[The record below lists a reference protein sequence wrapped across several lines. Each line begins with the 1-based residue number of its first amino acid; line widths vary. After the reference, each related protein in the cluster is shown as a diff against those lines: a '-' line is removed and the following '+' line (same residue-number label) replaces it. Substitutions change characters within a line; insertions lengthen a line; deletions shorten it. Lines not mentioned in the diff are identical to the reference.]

1 MSSSS
6 IGSTQWLREVRCWCG
21 EVAPVK
27 MSWSDANPGKRYR
40 ACPHYG
46 GNGNCW
52 YFEWID
58 SDVTERVSRVIRGLL
73 KKLDK
78 KDNEIERL
86 QTAIEKQNEK
96 GLGFELLVM
105 AESSLTPEIPQGKKK
120 EGLET
125 TIVVFLNRYKY
136 KVLTISSRTK
146 DGTCVSTAISSNCP
160 STCTSSATT
169 SSIPASPSSIS
180 ATYNNQLQ

>member
-6 IGSTQWLREVRCWCG
+6 IGLTQWLREVRCWCG

-86 QTAIEKQNEK
+86 QTAIEKQNGVLSEILLGSGK
-96 GLGFELLVM
+96 LPLERDVSSGKALVLEEEGLDMAVLDEDTVFQYGRR
-105 AESSLTPEIPQGKKK
+105 AESDHSWQQTLLIHKPLLKLVK
-120 EGLET
+120 
-125 TIVVFLNRYKY
+125 
-136 KVLTISSRTK
+136 
-146 DGTCVSTAISSNCP
+146 A
-160 STCTSSATT
+160 
-169 SSIPASPSSIS
+169 
-180 ATYNNQLQ
+180 

>member
-21 EVAPVK
+21 GVAPVK

-86 QTAIEKQNEK
+86 QTGIEKQNGVVKKMKVESK
-96 GLGFELLVM
+96 LQFWFGF
-105 AESSLTPEIPQGKKK
+105 G
-120 EGLET
+120 
-125 TIVVFLNRYKY
+125 IVVGILCLKAWVNTYEQTPKIFQLN
-136 KVLTISSRTK
+136 
-146 DGTCVSTAISSNCP
+146 
-160 STCTSSATT
+160 
-169 SSIPASPSSIS
+169 
-180 ATYNNQLQ
+180 

>member
-86 QTAIEKQNEK
+86 QTAIEKQNGVVKKMKLESK
-96 GLGFELLVM
+96 LQFWFGFAV
-105 AESSLTPEIPQGKKK
+105 G
-120 EGLET
+120 
-125 TIVVFLNRYKY
+125 IVVGILCLKAWVNTYEQTPKILQLN
-136 KVLTISSRTK
+136 
-146 DGTCVSTAISSNCP
+146 
-160 STCTSSATT
+160 
-169 SSIPASPSSIS
+169 
-180 ATYNNQLQ
+180 